1 MLECL
6 KKMNR
11 IIIILF
17 LMISVAYASI
27 PKENREKQET
37 DLVDYIINIVD
48 AYVQQEIWCFDHPNC
63 DNNKQVLKIGI
74 ILEKY
79 GWTTDEYY
87 IACTLM
93 YNMED
98 NTKYL
103 ALFVILRSKI
113 NPDANYVGNWI
124 IIEPVNIELE
134 QKNGPKSL

>member
-1 MLECL
+1 MEML
-6 KKMNR
+6 KKLKF
-11 IIIILF
+11 IILILF
-17 LMISVAYASI
+17 LMISVAYAT
-27 PKENREKQET
+27 PTEKSELQQEIE
-37 DLVDYIINIVD
+37 LVDYVLEGIKE
-48 AYVQQEIWCFDHPNC
+48 YVNDNDWCFDHPNC
-63 DNNKQVLKIGI
+63 DNNKQVMDVGV
-74 ILEKY
+74 ILEKH
-79 GWTTDEYY
+79 GWTIDEYY

-124 IIEPVNIELE
+124 IIEPVIELE